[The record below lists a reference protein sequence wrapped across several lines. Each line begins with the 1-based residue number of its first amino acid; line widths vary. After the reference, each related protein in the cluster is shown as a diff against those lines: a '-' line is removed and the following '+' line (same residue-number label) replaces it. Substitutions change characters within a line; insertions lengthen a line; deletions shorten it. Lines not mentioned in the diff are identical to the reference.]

1 MNVPVCRWSQAFFKW
16 TGRALFPALLLVLA
30 LDWTVAGAVVAVAAG
45 VVVAVAAAV
54 AARVVVAVVAGVVVV
69 VAAAGVA
76 VETAAPPL
84 LAPLC

>member
-45 VVVAVAAAV
+45 VVVAVAAA
-54 AARVVVAVVAGVVVV
+54 AGVVVV

>member
-54 AARVVVAVVAGVVVV
+54 AA
-69 VAAAGVA
+69 VAAHYNFSFLHC
-76 VETAAPPL
+76 APRSDPWFV
-84 LAPLC
+84 

>member
-54 AARVVVAVVAGVVVV
+54 AAGVVVAGVVVV